1 MNKKRWIILFFIVSI
16 IVGIGIYYYVTNQ
29 NNNENN
35 YKAEKTSSKNQTE
48 ENKTSE
54 EKNKEEEKK
63 QPQYKEEQ
71 VATFS
76 TKIYSNDSARQNNIR
91 ITCNTLNGT
100 TVETGNTFS
109 FCNTVGQAT
118 TSKGYQKAD
127 IFDNK
132 GRMKKGLGG
141 GNCQISSTLYNA
153 VLATPGLVVTER
165 HAHSNYVPYIQ
176 KGKDAAVAYG
186 SYDLKFRN
194 DTGNTIKIN
203 ASTDGNTITT
213 TLISVKQV

>member
-1 MNKKRWIILFFIVSI
+1 MNKKRWIIFFII
-16 IVGIGIYYYVTNQ
+16 ISFFVGTLIYYYFN
-29 NNNENN
+29 NKNSNNENN
-35 YKAEKTSSKNQTE
+35 YEAKRTSTENQTE
-48 ENKTSE
+48 ENKT
-54 EKNKEEEKK
+54 NKKDNEQK

-76 TKIYSNDSARQNNIR
+76 TKIYSNDYARQNNIK
-91 ITCNTLNGT
+91 ISCNTLNGT
-100 TVETGNTFS
+100 TVNNGATFS
-109 FCNTVGQAT
+109 FTNTVGQAT
-118 TSKGYQKAD
+118 TAKGYQKAD

-176 KGKDAAVAYG
+176 KGKDAAVAFG
-186 SYDLKFRN
+186 SYDFKFRN
-194 DTGNTIKIN
+194 DSGNTIKIN
-203 ASTDGNTITT
+203 ASTDENTITT
-213 TLISVKQV
+213 TLIAIKQV